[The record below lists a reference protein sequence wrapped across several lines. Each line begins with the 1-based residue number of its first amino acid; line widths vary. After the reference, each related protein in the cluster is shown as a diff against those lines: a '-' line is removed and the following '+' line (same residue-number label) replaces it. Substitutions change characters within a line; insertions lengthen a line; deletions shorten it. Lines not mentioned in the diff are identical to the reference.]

1 MTNSTPEHRAK
12 VCILTSVHLPFDGR
26 VFHREAQSLVQAGY
40 EVVLIAPHDKEEVV
54 AGVRVVPLPRPKSRL
69 RRMTRV
75 LWRLYRLAVRENAEV
90 YHFHDPELMIVGLLL
105 KLRGK
110 KVIWDVHEHYP
121 NSILDKYY
129 LARPLRRVISKS
141 FDLFERAVVR
151 FFDYVVYTTPFVG
164 ARYQKMKVRSGRIE
178 NYPIIEL
185 AGSFAKDPQEKIVY
199 LGGMSRIRG
208 LLEVLDA
215 FAVIA
220 KEHPRW
226 ELCLVG
232 SCSPASFEKEM
243 KDRIDTLGLAPNV
256 KFIPWVPYEEKE
268 RLSSQAAMGV
278 ITYLPYANNTSCLP
292 NKLFDYMLVGLPVIA
307 SNFPLY
313 REVVEPSHC
322 GLLVDPSQPEEIA
335 RAMAYL
341 IEHPQEA
348 RQMGENGR
356 QAVLAQYNW
365 EKESEKLLQIYA
377 AVLNQEGG
385 H

>member
-1 MTNSTPEHRAK
+1 M
-12 VCILTSVHLPFDGR
+12 PFDGR
-26 VFHREAQSLVQAGY
+26 VFHKEARSLVKAGY
-40 EVVLIAPHDKEEVV
+40 EVVLIARHDKEEVV
-54 AGVRVVPLPRPKSRL
+54 AGVHVVPLPSPKSRL
-69 RRMTRV
+69 QRMTRV
-75 LWRLYRLAVRENAEV
+75 LWRLYRLAVRENADV
-90 YHFHDPELMIVGLLL
+90 YHFHDPELMTVGLLL
-105 KLRGK
+105 KLRGR

-141 FDLFERAVVR
+141 F
-151 FFDYVVYTTPFVG
+151 
-164 ARYQKMKVRSGRIE
+164 ARYRKMKVRSGRIE

-185 AGSFAKDPQEKIVY
+185 SESFAKDPQEKIVY
-199 LGGMSRIRG
+199 LGGMSRMRG

-215 FAVIA
+215 FAVVA
-220 KEHPRW
+220 KKYPRW

-232 SCSPASFEKEM
+232 SYSPPSFEKDM
-243 KDRIDTLGLAPNV
+243 KDRVSALGLGANV

-278 ITYLPYANNTSCLP
+278 ITYLPYSNNTSCLP

-322 GLLVDPSQPEEIA
+322 GLIVDPSRPEEIA
-335 RAMAYL
+335 RAMEYL

-356 QAVLAQYNW
+356 RAVREQYNW
-365 EKESEKLLQIYA
+365 EKEGEKLLQIYA
-377 AVLNQEGG
+377 TVLKGEGG
-385 H
+385 D